1 MRNLKLF
8 FISLLALTG
17 FYQIY
22 AQPVM
27 DELINQFV
35 SEDWNTV
42 KNAKES
48 LENYEDKAIPKLMP
62 LLDEDRIVKL
72 KNTGSLIYPGAEK
85 FFGYGQIVDYD
96 IDNISIRAGWLLEEI
111 SFNNFGFTGYH
122 LPDEDLVGFI
132 KITFPDYYNNSTN
145 RKKIQSSSAAELRRL
160 IHKLSVSKAKEWWE
174 QNHGNWT
181 RLQALVDAL
190 QSFDEKR
197 QVKALFYIRNGTT
210 RCTGLTKDFYIE
222 NISKEIVRMS
232 SSDTKRISEHAR
244 FILFDTK
251 FEWLENKNSGDEPL

>member
-1 MRNLKLF
+1 MRNLKVLF
-8 FISLLALTG
+8 AFLLGLC
-17 FYQIY
+17 YSSIII
-22 AQPVM
+22 AQENL
-27 DELINQFV
+27 DQLITEFT

-42 KNAKES
+42 KQAKES
-48 LENYEDKAIPKLMP
+48 LENYEGESIPLLLP
-62 LLDEDRIVKL
+62 LLDEDKIVKL

-85 FFGYGQIVDYD
+85 FFGYGQMVDYD

-111 SFNNFGFTGYH
+111 SFNNFGFSGYH
-122 LPDEDLVGFI
+122 EPDEELINFI

-145 RKKIQSSSAAELRRL
+145 RKKIEGSSAAELRRL
-160 IHKLSVSKAKEWWE
+160 IHKLSVKKAKEWWE
-174 QNHGNWT
+174 QNGDSWT

-197 QVKALFYIRNGTT
+197 QVKALFYIRNGSTK
-210 RCTGLTKDFYIE
+210 CTGLTKDFYID

-251 FEWLENKNSGDEPL
+251 FEWLDNKNQEE

>member
-1 MRNLKLF
+1 MRNLKVIFAFLFGLF
-8 FISLLALTG
+8 FLSSILAQESL
-17 FYQIY
+17 
-22 AQPVM
+22 
-27 DELINQFV
+27 DKLIIEFT

-42 KNAKES
+42 KQAKES
-48 LENYEDKAIPKLMP
+48 LENYEGEAIPLLLP
-62 LLDEDRIVKL
+62 LLDEDKIVKL

-96 IDNISIRAGWLLEEI
+96 IDNISIRAGWILEEI
-111 SFNNFGFTGYH
+111 TFNNFGFSGYH
-122 LPDEDLVGFI
+122 LPDEDLITFI
-132 KITFPDYYNNSTN
+132 KITFPSYYNNSTN
-145 RKKIQSSSAAELRRL
+145 RKKIEASNAAELRRM
-160 IHKLSVSKAKEWWE
+160 IHKLSVKNVKEWWE
-174 QNHGNWT
+174 HDQNSWT

-197 QVKALFYIRNGTT
+197 QVKALFYIRNGSTK
-210 RCTGLTKDFYIE
+210 CTGLTKDYYID

-251 FEWLENKNSGDEPL
+251 FEWLDNKNQVE

>member
-1 MRNLKLF
+1 MRNLK
-8 FISLLALTG
+8 ILLALLLCLG
-17 FYQIY
+17 YLNSI
-22 AQPVM
+22 AQ
-27 DELINQFV
+27 DDHEQLINEFT
-35 SEDWNTV
+35 SDDWKVV
-42 KNAKES
+42 KQAKES
-48 LENYEDKAIPKLMP
+48 LENLEEKAIPLVLP
-62 LLDEDRIVKL
+62 LLEVDKIVKL
-72 KNTGSLIYPGAEK
+72 TNTGTLIYPGAEK

-122 LPDEDLVGFI
+122 LPDEELIPFI

-145 RKKIQSSSAAELRRL
+145 RKKIESSTVAELRRM
-160 IHKLSVSKAKEWWE
+160 IYKLSIKNVKEWWE
-174 QNHGNWT
+174 QEQDSWT
-181 RLQALVDAL
+181 RLEALVEAL

-210 RCTGLTKDFYIE
+210 ACTGLTKDFYID

-232 SSDTKRISEHAR
+232 SSDIKRISEHAR

-251 FEWLENKNSGDEPL
+251 FEWLDNKKQKE